1 MRGRMRKQAP
11 ILLTLAATL
20 AGWLAAPRVHAQQPS
35 PALLLSADRARAF
48 LNARANQLDY
58 IPGET
63 IVKFRPGMAPA
74 DQTRAL
80 RALRPGTALNA
91 TAKWIGDA
99 VLLDT
104 PNDADSAAVA
114 ATLARQ
120 PEVEWAQPNYLRKRR
135 ARPNDPSYSL
145 QWNMDVIGMPAAW
158 DINQGASGVTIA
170 IVDFG
175 VTSTDTTLSFPLWTG
190 SQFETVALPFRMNP
204 DISAGRVKPGRD
216 FVFLE
221 GGPVLDMLGHGS
233 FVAAVAAQETNNG
246 VGAAGVAH
254 QASLLPLKVCF
265 GYWEIQIALA
275 SINEPGFVDPDA
287 GGCPDEAIAEAI
299 RFAADS
305 GVQVINVSLGGD
317 APSPLLRDALTYA
330 VSRGSFV
337 AMPAGNAFEDGN
349 PIEYP
354 AAYAEQIAGAMTVGA
369 VSRSS
374 RRAAYSSTGS
384 FVEIAAPGGDFADGG
399 LNGMVTQFALNFFDF
414 EPSIRRPRFDRYGL
428 ISSQGTSMAVPHV
441 SGVAALLYSQG
452 VTNPAA
458 VEAIIRSSATDLGQ
472 TGRDNEFGFGL
483 VDARAAVRGM
493 GLVK

>member
-1 MRGRMRKQAP
+1 
-11 ILLTLAATL
+11 
-20 AGWLAAPRVHAQQPS
+20 
-35 PALLLSADRARAF
+35 
-48 LNARANQLDY
+48 
-58 IPGET
+58 
-63 IVKFRPGMAPA
+63 
-74 DQTRAL
+74 
-80 RALRPGTALNA
+80 
-91 TAKWIGDA
+91 
-99 VLLDT
+99 
-104 PNDADSAAVA
+104 
-114 ATLARQ
+114 
-120 PEVEWAQPNYLRKRR
+120 
-135 ARPNDPSYSL
+135 
-145 QWNMDVIGMPAAW
+145 
-158 DINQGASGVTIA
+158 
-170 IVDFG
+170 
-175 VTSTDTTLSFPLWTG
+175 
-190 SQFETVALPFRMNP
+190 
-204 DISAGRVKPGRD
+204 
-216 FVFLE
+216 
-221 GGPVLDMLGHGS
+221 
-233 FVAAVAAQETNNG
+233 

-399 LNGMVTQFALNFFDF
+399 LNGMVTQFTLNFFDF

-452 VTNPAA
+452 VTNPVA

-483 VDARAAVRGM
+483 VNARAAVRGM

>member
-1 MRGRMRKQAP
+1 MRKQAP
-11 ILLTLAATL
+11 ILLALAATL
-20 AGWLAAPRVHAQQPS
+20 VGWLAASRVHAQQPTL
-35 PALLLSADRARAF
+35 ALLLSGDRARAF
-48 LNARANQLDY
+48 LNGRANQLEY
-58 IPGET
+58 IPGQT
-63 IVKFRPGMAPA
+63 IVKFRRGVASG
-74 DQTRAL
+74 DQARAL
-80 RALRPGTALNA
+80 RALRSGTTANA

-120 PEVEWAQPNYLRKRR
+120 PEVEWAQPNYLRKRK

-158 DINQGASGVTIA
+158 DINQGASGATIA
-170 IVDFG
+170 IVDYG

-190 SQFETVALPFRMNP
+190 SQFETVALPFRINP
-204 DISAGRVKPGRD
+204 DISTSRVKPGRD

-221 GGPVLDMLGHGS
+221 AGPVVDMVGHGS
-233 FVAAVAAQETNNG
+233 FVAAVAAQETNNSA
-246 VGAAGVAH
+246 GAAGVAH

-275 SINEPGFVDPDA
+275 SINEPGFVDEDE
-287 GGCPDEAIAEAI
+287 GGCPDDAIAEAI

-305 GVQVINVSLGGD
+305 GAQVINVSLGGVE
-317 APSPLLRDALTYA
+317 PSPLLRDALTYA

-337 AMPAGNAFEDGN
+337 VMPAGNAFDEGN

-354 AAYAEQIAGAMTVGA
+354 AAYAEQIAGAMAVGA

-374 RRAAYSSTGS
+374 RRAGYSNTGS
-384 FVEIAAPGGDFADGG
+384 FVEIVAPGGDFDDGG
-399 LNGMVTQFALNFFDF
+399 FNGMVTQFALNFFDF
-414 EPSIRRPRFDRYGL
+414 DPSVRRPRFDRYVL
-428 ISSQGTSMAVPHV
+428 ISAQGTSMAVPHV

-458 VEAIIRSSATDLGQ
+458 VEAIIKSSATDLGPA
-472 TGRDNEFGFGL
+472 GRDDEFGFGL
-483 VDARAAVRGM
+483 VNARAALRGM